1 MGDRGTV
8 GGAGLQPCAR
18 GARTE
23 PREFNG
29 MKTRDT
35 LLGLV
40 VLGLVLGGVF
50 WARGRDQ
57 SGDAVPVPGSAASAH
72 RVPDATVESAV
83 PDVTLADG
91 AVDSG
96 EVRVILS
103 VTPRPPVAFE
113 KNLFR
118 VRVES
123 RGEPAVLDDGRIS
136 FEMKMPMGDHR
147 YTLVPGQGGWLEA
160 EVVLPFCRSGNPRW
174 YATVQG
180 SVAGRP
186 VTARFRLD
194 LTKPGS
200 APTPP
205 PNA

>member
-1 MGDRGTV
+1 
-8 GGAGLQPCAR
+8 
-18 GARTE
+18 
-23 PREFNG
+23 

-50 WARGRDQ
+50 WARGRGRQ
-57 SGDAVPVPGSAASAH
+57 VPGSVSQ
-72 RVPDATVESAV
+72 SAV

-103 VTPRPPVAFE
+103 VTPQPPVAFE
-113 KNLFR
+113 KNRFR

-123 RGEPAVLDDGRIS
+123 RGEPVVLDDGRIS

-147 YTLVPGQGGWLEA
+147 YTLVPGSDGWQEA
-160 EVVLPFCRSGNPRW
+160 EVVLPLCRSGNPRW
-174 YATVQG
+174 YAVVEG
-180 SVAGRP
+180 ANAGEPVA
-186 VTARFRLD
+186 ARFQLD
-194 LTKPGS
+194 LTKPGTPHAPAPAPTS
-200 APTPP
+200 APRP
-205 PNA
+205 